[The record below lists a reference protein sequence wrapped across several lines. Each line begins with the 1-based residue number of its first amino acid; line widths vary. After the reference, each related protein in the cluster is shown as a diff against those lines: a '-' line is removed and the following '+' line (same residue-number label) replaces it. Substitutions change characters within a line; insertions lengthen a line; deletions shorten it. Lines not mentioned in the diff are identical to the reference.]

1 LTGQPESE
9 AANCQ
14 PIESLAPEEIRLGK
28 GTETTV
34 AQRAKFFA
42 RTHPRLASW
51 LAPNWDWWFRV
62 GFHPEIEPIVAIARD
77 QIIGHAGTLP
87 FTFRHGD
94 AVQTGV
100 WYLAFAV
107 LPECQG
113 FGLGK
118 KMTEEWM
125 RLSPHSI
132 TECNEK
138 SISIFK
144 KYGWEETFATRRLAR
159 VASPAKLAGHLPRP
173 VRVALSLGDPFYKTW
188 LKWRS
193 HSAPRIEPETLEQDP
208 GRMSDLFRSESVG
221 QLEFIRDETWVNWRV
236 LQSPFLHE
244 YRLFRFESAIALV
257 RGFVSESVRR
267 LHILYVSA
275 SNAREQSLLLRGIVR
290 WAYDDHADLIW
301 AVARCSAL
309 IDALR
314 ANLPSEIGVRI
325 AAYDYNKPLMNLFLN
340 PGFQLQAIDSDI
352 DLAHAEDPGTHF
364 RWG

>member
-9 AANCQ
+9 AGNCQ
-14 PIESLAPEEIRLGK
+14 LIESLAPEEIRLSR

-34 AQRAKFFA
+34 EQRAKFFA

-51 LAPNWDWWFRV
+51 LVPHWDWWFRV

-77 QIIGHAGTLP
+77 QVIGHAGTLP
-87 FTFRHGD
+87 FAFRHGD
-94 AVQTGV
+94 VVEIGV
-100 WYLAFAV
+100 WYLVFAV

-144 KYGWEETFATRRLAR
+144 KYGWKDTFVARRLAR
-159 VASPAKLAGHLPRP
+159 VTTPAKLAGHLPRP
-173 VRVALSLGDPFYKTW
+173 AQMALSLGDPLYKAW

-193 HSAPRIEPETLEQDP
+193 RSAPRIEPEILEQDP
-208 GRMSDLFRSESVG
+208 SSMSDLFRSESVA

-244 YRLFRFESAIALV
+244 YRIFRFESATALV
-257 RGFVSESVRR
+257 RGFVSGGVRR

-275 SNAREQSLLLRGIVR
+275 SNAIEQSLLLRGIVR

-301 AVARCSAL
+301 AVARSSAL

-325 AAYDYNKPLMNLFLN
+325 AAYDNNEPLMNLFLN
-340 PGFQLQAIDSDI
+340 PGFPLQAIDSDI

-364 RWG
+364 RWD